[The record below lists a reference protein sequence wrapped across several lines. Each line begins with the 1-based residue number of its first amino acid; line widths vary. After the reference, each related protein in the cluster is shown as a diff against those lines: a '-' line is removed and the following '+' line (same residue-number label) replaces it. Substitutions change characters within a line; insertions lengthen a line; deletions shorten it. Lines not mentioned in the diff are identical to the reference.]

1 MKIIN
6 CGSLN
11 LDYVYS
17 VDHMVQKGETLSS
30 ISMETFCGG
39 KGLNQSIALCKSGIS
54 VYHAGRVGRT
64 NGDML
69 LKMLEDV
76 GVNTDFVSIVEEE
89 TGHAIIQRNLAGDN
103 CILLYGGANIGIEK
117 PWIDE
122 LSSHFEAGD
131 YLLLQNEISNLPYIM
146 EKAIDAGV
154 HIILNPSPMDQQVLD
169 CPIKQV
175 DYIILNEIEAAEICG
190 LVRKIK
196 DEQLARKLA
205 ESFPNTKVILT
216 LGEKGALYLEKG
228 NIIRQE
234 SFHVPVVDT
243 TAAGDT
249 FTGYFFGSILSG
261 MKPETALQRAA
272 KAAAIAVTK
281 KGAAPSR
288 SPRSGW
294 FLFRINITCRIE
306 PCKDNLTGLYSLIS
320 GELILPDPASEAQL
334 IHSYLKLWN
343 AGCSFLPMQYRFD

>member
-76 GVNTDFVSIVEEE
+76 GVNTAFVSIVEEE
-89 TGHAIIQRNLAGDN
+89 TGHAIIQRNLVGDN
-103 CILLYGGANIGIEK
+103 CILLYGGANRGIEK

-169 CPIKQV
+169 CPVKQV

-190 LVRKIK
+190 LVGKIK
-196 DEQLARKLA
+196 DEQLAGKLA
-205 ESFPNTKVILT
+205 ESFPHTKVILT

-243 TAAGDT
+243 TAAE
-249 FTGYFFGSILSG
+249 ILSRVIS
-261 MKPETALQRAA
+261 LAA
-272 KAAAIAVTK
+272 
-281 KGAAPSR
+281 
-288 SPRSGW
+288 
-294 FLFRINITCRIE
+294 F
-306 PCKDNLTGLYSLIS
+306 
-320 GELILPDPASEAQL
+320 
-334 IHSYLKLWN
+334 
-343 AGCSFLPMQYRFD
+343 

>member
-1 MKIIN
+1 MRQEQLFVLKNKVIN
-6 CGSLN
+6 YDLPFVLCCLHIEKYFDHIHTVQDQPMTIHKKLN
-11 LDYVYS
+11 KLLVENLNEVLAMYNRGVRLTFTDIRAI
-17 VDHMVQKGETLSS
+17 KT
-30 ISMETFCGG
+30 IME
-39 KGLNQSIALCKSGIS
+39 KELN
-54 VYHAGRVGRT
+54 
-64 NGDML
+64 
-69 LKMLEDV
+69 E
-76 GVNTDFVSIVEEE
+76 
-89 TGHAIIQRNLAGDN
+89 IIQRNLVGDN
-103 CILLYGGANIGIEK
+103 CILLYGGANRGIEK

-169 CPIKQV
+169 CPVKQV

-190 LVRKIK
+190 LVGKIK
-196 DEQLARKLA
+196 DEQLAGKLA
-205 ESFPNTKVILT
+205 ESFPHTKVILT

-281 KGAAPSR
+281 KGAAPSI
-288 SPRSGW
+288 PEALEVDG
-294 FLFRINITCRIE
+294 FF
-306 PCKDNLTGLYSLIS
+306 
-320 GELILPDPASEAQL
+320 SE
-334 IHSYLKLWN
+334 
-343 AGCSFLPMQYRFD
+343 